1 MDILDNEIEQLF
13 DSIFSNGQK
22 DKIEPYENFN
32 KSYSAELFSLI
43 AESNSVD
50 TSFEV
55 IETSI
60 SISANDYLLSQK
72 NILKIINE

>member
-13 DSIFSNGQK
+13 DSVFSNGIK
-22 DKIEPYENFN
+22 EEIEYKEEFN

-43 AESNSVD
+43 EEKSSAEVYLE
-50 TSFEV
+50 F

-60 SISANDYLLSQK
+60 SISANDYLFSQK

>member
-13 DSIFSNGQK
+13 DSIFSNEQK
-22 DKIEPYENFN
+22 NKIEHYENFN

-43 AESNSVD
+43 AESNPVD
-50 TSFEV
+50 TSFEF

>member
-13 DSIFSNGQK
+13 DSVFSNGIK
-22 DKIEPYENFN
+22 EEIEYKEEFN

-43 AESNSVD
+43 EEKKTAEVYLE
-50 TSFEV
+50 F

-60 SISANDYLLSQK
+60 SISANDYLFSQK